1 MTGVLALAEG
11 LGPDSF
17 AKYWPYG
24 TAFLASIMLLALGL
38 IAGSPPVRRAAVAR
52 LRPGHQRGRARP
64 RPGGAGGRR
73 SQAANRRA
81 RRRPDAQNDSPR

>member
-38 IAGSPPVRRAAVAR
+38 IAARRLFGAPPSHGYVLDINSVAHGQGQAAQASASQAQQARRAA
-52 LRPGHQRGRARP
+52 
-64 RPGGAGGRR
+64 
-73 SQAANRRA
+73 
-81 RRRPDAQNDSPR
+81 